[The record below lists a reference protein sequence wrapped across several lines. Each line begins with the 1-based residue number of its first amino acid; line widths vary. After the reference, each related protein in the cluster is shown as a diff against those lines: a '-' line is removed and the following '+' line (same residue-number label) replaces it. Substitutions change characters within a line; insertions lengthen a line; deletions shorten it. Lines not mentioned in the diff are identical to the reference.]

1 MSSEPFLFL
10 DDFSPPPYA
19 FHEFH
24 PRAGVLPTKRDGVTV
39 DEAAAE
45 VVVDVPDVVE
55 VVEVEDAFEVVLDEE
70 DVLPVIV
77 KVEGIHWE

>member
-1 MSSEPFLFL
+1 MS
-10 DDFSPPPYA
+10 
-19 FHEFH
+19 
-24 PRAGVLPTKRDGVTV
+24 V

-55 VVEVEDAFEVVLDEE
+55 IVEVEDAFEVVLDEE

-77 KVEGIHWE
+77 EVEGIHWE